1 MRETTKIPIWIKS
14 EYVTIVTSPFFRL
27 EGEPSEGVQAASL
40 WFPWVILVI
49 CFFSLIIFL
58 FVKKLQF
65 IAASFYLRNHQKR
78 EGGTEF
84 RPLVEKEGVPELG
97 SALGGESNSW
107 N

>member
-1 MRETTKIPIWIKS
+1 M
-14 EYVTIVTSPFFRL
+14 
-27 EGEPSEGVQAASL
+27 
-40 WFPWVILVI
+40 
-49 CFFSLIIFL
+49 FL
-58 FVKKLQF
+58 LVKKLQF
-65 IAASFYLRNHQKR
+65 IVASFYLRNHQKR